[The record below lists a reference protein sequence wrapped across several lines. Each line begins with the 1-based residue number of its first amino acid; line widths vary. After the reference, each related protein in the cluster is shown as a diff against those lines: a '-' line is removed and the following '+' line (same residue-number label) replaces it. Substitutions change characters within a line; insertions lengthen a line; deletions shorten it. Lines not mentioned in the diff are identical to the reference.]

1 MPKGI
6 DWVSVAMVL
15 AGISLAVLAIY
26 WIGTP
31 LWPEQAQRAKGWL
44 PYILGGLA
52 LLTAIST
59 LMAAL
64 GG

>member
-1 MPKGI
+1 MPQGV
-6 DWVSVAMVL
+6 DWTSVAMIL

-44 PYILGGLA
+44 PYILGGVA
-52 LLTAIST
+52 LLTVIST

-64 GG
+64 GK